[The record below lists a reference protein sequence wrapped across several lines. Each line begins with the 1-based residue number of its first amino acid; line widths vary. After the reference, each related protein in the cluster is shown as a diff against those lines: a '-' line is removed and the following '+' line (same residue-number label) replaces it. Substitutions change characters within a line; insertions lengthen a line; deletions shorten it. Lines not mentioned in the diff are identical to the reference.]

1 LNALAQGANL
11 MNLLMMA
18 SMAGFPPK
26 GMNSII
32 SNNYS
37 IVKHANKKYVAG

>member
-1 LNALAQGANL
+1 

-26 GMNSII
+26 GMNFKSP
-32 SNNYS
+32 NQFP

>member
-1 LNALAQGANL
+1 

-26 GMNSII
+26 GMNFNFSY
-32 SNNYS
+32 NLL

>member
-1 LNALAQGANL
+1 

-26 GMNSII
+26 GMNLMTS
-32 SNNYS
+32 YYLPL
-37 IVKHANKKYVAG
+37 VKHANKKYVAG